1 MEPNLFYTTYPNR
14 NKYNDLKYD
23 YDMIMILFILP
34 SLRTV
39 TKFRKDRM
47 VSSLYC

>member
-1 MEPNLFYTTYPNR
+1 
-14 NKYNDLKYD
+14 
-23 YDMIMILFILP
+23 MILLISP

-47 VSSLYC
+47 VSNGIEPILLVQNQNSAV